1 MNLLE
6 IGDIYNKITMRK
18 IDKKL
23 NLTKI
28 NQLAEN
34 RYLEAKGFGRENKG
48 PFYHVLEYGDYG
60 SIGHQGCFSTQEE
73 AKQEVARLS
82 NYFPKSSFEIFVSD
96 SEQEPPITTSESKF
110 NESEENI
117 SEDDRMGISLR
128 SLLDGELAMAARSAD
143 LSNYNE
149 RNDFISKIEDRLM
162 DTDWISMSNGTTF
175 NKSFT
180 PSQK

>member
-1 MNLLE
+1 
-6 IGDIYNKITMRK
+6 MRK
-18 IDKKL
+18 IDKKI
-23 NLTKI
+23 NLAKI

-34 RYLEAKGFGRENKG
+34 RYLEAKGFGRANKG

-60 SIGHQGCFSTQEE
+60 NIGHQGCFSTPEE
-73 AKQEVARLS
+73 AKQEIARLS
-82 NYFPKSSFEIFVSD
+82 DYFPDSHFEIFVSD
-96 SEQEPPITTSESKF
+96 SQNEPPITTSESKF
-110 NESEENI
+110 NESEENMP
-117 SEDDRMGISLR
+117 EDDRMGINLR

-162 DTDWISMSNGTTF
+162 DSDWISMSNGTTF
-175 NKSFT
+175 KKSFT